1 MTKKM
6 HNANDLPGTLVTEC
20 DKCEALIRENKE
32 LKAKIKN
39 VEKLANWY
47 SKNINS
53 SISAHRIRQALEGH
67 APK

>member
-47 SKNINS
+47 SSNINS